1 GPNRGLGRRR
11 GAGAGA
17 RGGRAGPGRGRGG
30 AAPTRPGPAGGRPG
44 AGSRRT
50 GQRGSRP
57 RRGTSLPG
65 GRLRQRGPRRGRRGE
80 CRRVAAALGPTGALP
95 PRALAR
101 AVGRAGSRASRTAR
115 AARPAGPGWAAGATR
130 TTGADRAAG
139 GVRTGRLD
147 AGPGRPGLPA
157 ARSVQGAGRGDA
169 EPGRTVPEHDPRA
182 DLTTRLA
189 AATAP
194 AARATPAAPGAWLG
208 LTLTGGTES
217 RIHGV
222 RTPWIRGFMAF

>member
-115 AARPAGPGWAAGATR
+115 AARPAGP
-130 TTGADRAAG
+130 DRAAR

-189 AATAP
+189 AA
-194 AARATPAAPGAWLG
+194 ATPAAPGAWLG

-217 RIHGV
+217 PDPR
-222 RTPWIRGFMAF
+222 R